1 MPEDEQILYF
11 AEMEEFKRAENENF
25 KTLQKKKA
33 TVAKTYAN
41 QEQIKKKE

>member
-1 MPEDEQILYF
+1 MPEDEQLLYF
-11 AEMEEFKRAENENF
+11 AEMEEFKRAANENF

-33 TVAKTYAN
+33 KVVKTYDN

>member
-1 MPEDEQILYF
+1 MSDDEQIAYF
-11 AEMEEFKRAENENF
+11 AEKEEAQRAENENF

-33 TVAKTYAN
+33 KVVKTYDN